1 VHAADTRASCR
12 EAVTA
17 LAEELKN
24 DRFPGAKHAPLCAQ
38 LAEVAADVDS
48 KLKKEEARRAKQE
61 RLKLELDSSRLVWC
75 AACSGGRPGS
85 ALRARVGAR
94 DKASAAVLLP

>member
-1 VHAADTRASCR
+1 
-12 EAVTA
+12 VTA

-75 AACSGGRPGS
+75 GRPGS
-85 ALRARVGAR
+85 ALRAACTSGRA
-94 DKASAAVLLP
+94 